1 MPISTNNGASIASNL
16 SVYSF
21 TPLTLK
27 QATGSTTSN
36 REFGDYVHVASVNN
50 TFYGTFAGL
59 GNVNSG
65 GINTTGL
72 IDPFVFTGSDTP
84 GPDCTSECVNTFN
97 GQNSG
102 APAMSFSYVLKGD
115 VRGQIGTAVTANDP
129 LVDAFAYVNQNFFGG
144 KGLSTVGLS
153 LDKNGNT
160 VVTYSGSN
168 PILDTYAFDYGG
180 GPGAPDFGYE
190 GTPGTPLVNVDQYWT
205 YQKGNTAQLPNLSAA
220 CPAVEGTDVRCA
232 VLYADVAFANQNDGG
247 QWAECALPIGMNPNF
262 LLTNTTL
269 FDEQLFNVGIFLS
282 DTLIPLDDLNL
293 GDTPPPGAPGSQF
306 TDLTRFD
313 GLILAPGE
321 SLSTVPEPSTWAMM
335 MLGFAGLGL
344 AGYRQ
349 SRKNVSARA

>member
-1 MPISTNNGASIASNL
+1 MVVSPAGQNAALPSLTVLADGDAVVEYETYNSGSNQVQVHVANSTNNGASIASNL

-115 VRGQIGTAVTANDP
+115 VRGQIDTAVTANDP

-144 KGLSTVGLS
+144 RGLSTVGLS

-180 GPGAPDFGYE
+180 GPGGGIL
-190 GTPGTPLVNVDQYWT
+190 GTKARP
-205 YQKGNTAQLPNLSAA
+205 
-220 CPAVEGTDVRCA
+220 
-232 VLYADVAFANQNDGG
+232 
-247 QWAECALPIGMNPNF
+247 ALP
-262 LLTNTTL
+262 
-269 FDEQLFNVGIFLS
+269 
-282 DTLIPLDDLNL
+282 
-293 GDTPPPGAPGSQF
+293 
-306 TDLTRFD
+306 
-313 GLILAPGE
+313 
-321 SLSTVPEPSTWAMM
+321 LSTSTSI
-335 MLGFAGLGL
+335 GPI
-344 AGYRQ
+344 R
-349 SRKNVSARA
+349 REIPRNCPI